1 MYSGPIF
8 TFWGNHCPDFYE
20 DNFPAFLL
28 LKTFFILYLNIV
40 DQWCCVSFR
49 CTAKW
54 VILIH
59 VLILI
64 QIPCFLS
71 LFFFYNCWP
80 LCVSGALHP
89 SGIFS
94 DILLLPIYQSCG
106 SCFIGVRD
114 ALSVC
119 FQYSPDTFYFAQVC
133 QCHFLLLVIK
143 ETQLVQSVTKR
154 LLIEKYQEYT
164 IFTLDI
170 LYLYFSL
177 FCFFCPYP

>member
-8 TFWGNHCPDFYE
+8 TSWGNHCPDFYE

-28 LKTFFILYLNIV
+28 FKKFFILYWNIG
-40 DQWCCVSFR
+40 DQWYCVSFR

-64 QIPCFLS
+64 QIPCFLYIYI
-71 LFFFYNCWP
+71 FFYP
-80 LCVSGALHP
+80 CVYLELFIPVVYSLTY
-89 SGIFS
+89 SC
-94 DILLLPIYQSCG
+94 YQSYG

-119 FQYSPDTFYFAQVC
+119 FQYSPNTFYFAQVC

-154 LLIEKYQEYT
+154 LLTEKYQEYT

-177 FCFFCPYP
+177 FCFFCQYP